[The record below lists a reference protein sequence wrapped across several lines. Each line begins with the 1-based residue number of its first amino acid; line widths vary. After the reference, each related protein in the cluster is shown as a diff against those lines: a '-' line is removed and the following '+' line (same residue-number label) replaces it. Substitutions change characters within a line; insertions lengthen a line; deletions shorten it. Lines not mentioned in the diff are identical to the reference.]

1 MIQATVTQFSGG
13 VTAQTQDPSITRT
26 ANYLYALCAPYNQK
40 AAYIIN
46 NFANG
51 GTSPTSALNAIVS
64 PLRITQANF
73 ATATVWNGQNS
84 LNQPIF
90 SYYKLQVFANFIAR
104 YLIEG
109 TEWERTANG
118 INILLEGFDATANEY
133 EFYIDVSL

>member
-1 MIQATVTQFSGG
+1 MIQATVKQFSGG
-13 VTAQTQDPSITRT
+13 VTAQVQDPSVTRT
-26 ANYLYALCAPYNQK
+26 ASYLYALCAPYNQR

-51 GTSPTSALNAIVS
+51 GTSPTSVLNTIIS
-64 PLRITQANF
+64 PVRITQADF
-73 ATATVWNGQNS
+73 ATATAWNGQNS

-104 YLIEG
+104 YLVEG
-109 TEWERTANG
+109 VEWKRTNNG
-118 INILLEGFDATANEY
+118 VEILLQGFNATTNDY